1 MGRSCNMDKE
11 LFIIVGPTAVGK
23 TEIALAL
30 AEETGAEIISADSM
44 QVYRGMDIGTAK
56 PTPDE
61 RARVPHHLI
70 DVADPKEEFS
80 AGRFVQLADEAI
92 EDITRRGKIPLV
104 VGGTGMYIRALT
116 EGLFEGPGAD
126 FALREEL
133 MDAER
138 KEPGALYNILKN
150 TDPKAAEKIHPLD
163 IRRTIRALEVFQKS
177 GKPISESQSQ
187 WGAKGSDRGSDRGA
201 DRRGRYDCKIAGL
214 TMPRPELYRRID
226 ERVEKMFKI
235 GLLGE
240 VKALRDKG
248 CTREMPSMHAL
259 GYKQLL
265 AHLDGELGLDE
276 AARLI
281 KRDTRHY
288 AKRQYTWFNGQEGV
302 QWVDISDKNLA
313 SSMDSVKKALDIS
326 GDFR

>member
-1 MGRSCNMDKE
+1 MIY
-11 LFIIVGPTAVGK
+11 IIVGPTAVGK
-23 TEIALAL
+23 TEISLAI
-30 AEETGAEIISADSM
+30 AEEIGAEIISADSM

-56 PTPDE
+56 PTLRE

-70 DVADPKEEFS
+70 DVADPREEFS

-92 EDITRRGKIPLV
+92 KDITGRGKIALV
-104 VGGTGMYIRALT
+104 VGGTGMYIRALA

-126 FALREEL
+126 FTLRENL

-138 KEPGALYNILKN
+138 KEPGALYNMLKN
-150 TDPKAAEKIHPLD
+150 ADPKAAEKIHPSD
-163 IRRTIRALEVFQKS
+163 IRRTIRALEVFKKS

-187 WGAKGSDRGSDRGA
+187 WGARGSERGV
-201 DRRGRYDCKIAGL
+201 DGGGRYDCKIAGL
-214 TMPRPELYRRID
+214 TMPRPELYSRID
-226 ERVEKMFKI
+226 ARVDKMMDEGFP
-235 GLLGE
+235 GE
-240 VKALRDKG
+240 VKALLGKG
-248 CTREMPSMHAL
+248 CTRDMPSMHAL
-259 GYKQLL
+259 GYKQLM
-265 AHLDGELGLDE
+265 AHLEGELSLDD
-276 AARLI
+276 AVRLI

-313 SSMDSVKKALDIS
+313 SSADAVKKALDIS

>member
-1 MGRSCNMDKE
+1 MIY
-11 LFIIVGPTAVGK
+11 IIVGPTAVGK
-23 TEIALAL
+23 TEISLAI
-30 AEETGAEIISADSM
+30 AEERGAEIISADSM

-56 PTPDE
+56 PTLQE

-80 AGRFVQLADEAI
+80 AGRYVQLADEAMK
-92 EDITRRGKIPLV
+92 DITGRGKIPLV

-138 KEPGALYNILKN
+138 KEPGSLYNMLKKA
-150 TDPKAAEKIHPLD
+150 DPKAAEKIHLSD
-163 IRRTIRALEVFQKS
+163 IRRTIRALEVFKKS

-187 WGAKGSDRGSDRGA
+187 WGARGSGGGA
-201 DRRGRYDCKIAGL
+201 DRGGRYDCKIAGL

-226 ERVEKMFKI
+226 ARVDKMMDEGFPDEVMA
-235 GLLGE
+235 LLG
-240 VKALRDKG
+240 KG
-248 CTREMPSMHAL
+248 CTRDMPSMHAL
-259 GYKQLL
+259 GYKQLI
-265 AHLDGELGLDE
+265 AHLEGELSLDD
-276 AARLI
+276 AVRLI

-302 QWVDISDKNLA
+302 QWVDVSDKNLA
-313 SSMDSVKKALDIS
+313 SSVDAVKKALDIS

>member
-1 MGRSCNMDKE
+1 MIY
-11 LFIIVGPTAVGK
+11 IIVGPTAVGK
-23 TEIALAL
+23 TEISLAI
-30 AEETGAEIISADSM
+30 AEEIGAEIISADSM

-56 PTPDE
+56 PTLQE

-92 EDITRRGKIPLV
+92 KDITVRGKVPLV
-104 VGGTGMYIRALT
+104 AGGTGMYIRALT

-138 KEPGALYNILKN
+138 KEPGALYNMLKKA
-150 TDPKAAEKIHPLD
+150 DPKAAEKIHPSD
-163 IRRTIRALEVFQKS
+163 IRRIIRALEVFQKS
-177 GKPISESQSQ
+177 GMPISESQSQ
-187 WGAKGSDRGSDRGA
+187 WGARGSATGSATGSDRRSDRGA
-201 DRRGRYDCKIAGL
+201 DRGGRYNCKIAGL

-226 ERVEKMFKI
+226 ARVDKMLDEGF
-235 GLLGE
+235 LGE
-240 VKALRDKG
+240 VKTLRDSG

-259 GYKQLL
+259 GYKQLM
-265 AHLDGELGLDE
+265 AHLDGELSLDE

-302 QWVDISDKNLA
+302 QWVDIFDKNLA
-313 SSMDSVKKALDIS
+313 SSTDSVKKALDIS
-326 GDFR
+326 VDFR

>member
-1 MGRSCNMDKE
+1 MIY
-11 LFIIVGPTAVGK
+11 IIVGPTAVGK
-23 TEIALAL
+23 TEISLAI
-30 AEETGAEIISADSM
+30 AEEVGAEIISADSM

-56 PTPDE
+56 PTPRE

-92 EDITRRGKIPLV
+92 EDIRLRGKIPLV

-138 KEPGALYNILKN
+138 KEPGALYNMLKKA
-150 TDPKAAEKIHPLD
+150 DPKAAEKIHPSD

-187 WGAKGSDRGSDRGA
+187 WGARGSGRGSDG
-201 DRRGRYDCKIAGL
+201 GRHDCKIAGL

-226 ERVEKMFKI
+226 ARVDKMLDDGFLDEIKT
-235 GLLGE
+235 
-240 VKALRDKG
+240 LRDEG

-259 GYKQLL
+259 GYKQLM
-265 AHLDGELGLDE
+265 AHLDGELSLDD
-276 AARLI
+276 AVRLI

-313 SSMDSVKKALDIS
+313 SSVDSVKKALDIS

>member
-1 MGRSCNMDKE
+1 MIY
-11 LFIIVGPTAVGK
+11 IIVGPTAVGK
-23 TEIALAL
+23 TEISLAI
-30 AEETGAEIISADSM
+30 AEEIGAEIISADSM

-56 PTPDE
+56 PTLQE

-80 AGRFVQLADEAI
+80 AGRYVQLADEAI
-92 EDITRRGKIPLV
+92 EDIRRRGKILLV
-104 VGGTGMYIRALT
+104 VGGTGMYIRALL
-116 EGLFEGPGAD
+116 EGIFEGPGAD

-138 KEPGALYNILKN
+138 KEPGALYNMLKKA
-150 TDPKAAEKIHPLD
+150 DPKAAEKIHPSD
-163 IRRTIRALEVFQKS
+163 IRRIIRAVEVFEKS
-177 GKPISESQSQ
+177 GKPISEKQSQ
-187 WGAKGSDRGSDRGA
+187 WDNG
-201 DRRGRYDCKIAGL
+201 GRYDCKIAGL

-226 ERVEKMFKI
+226 ERVDKMMDEGF
-235 GLLGE
+235 LDE
-240 VKALRDKG
+240 VKALLGKG
-248 CTREMPSMHAL
+248 CTRDMPSMHAL
-259 GYKQLL
+259 GYKQLM
-265 AHLDGELGLDE
+265 AHLDGELSLDE

-288 AKRQYTWFNGQEGV
+288 AKRQYTWFNGQESV
-302 QWVDISDKNLA
+302 QWVDISDKNLV

>member
-1 MGRSCNMDKE
+1 MRGR
-11 LFIIVGPTAVGK
+11 V
-23 TEIALAL
+23 
-30 AEETGAEIISADSM
+30 
-44 QVYRGMDIGTAK
+44 
-56 PTPDE
+56 
-61 RARVPHHLI
+61 
-70 DVADPKEEFS
+70 
-80 AGRFVQLADEAI
+80 
-92 EDITRRGKIPLV
+92 
-104 VGGTGMYIRALT
+104 
-116 EGLFEGPGAD
+116 AD

-138 KEPGALYNILKN
+138 KEPGALYSMLKN
-150 TDPKAAEKIHPLD
+150 ADPKAAEKIHPSD

-187 WGAKGSDRGSDRGA
+187 WGATGSARGSARDSDRRSDSGAGRG
-201 DRRGRYDCKIAGL
+201 GRYNCKIAGL
-214 TMPRPELYRRID
+214 TMPRPELYRRIEARVDKMLD
-226 ERVEKMFKI
+226 EGF
-235 GLLGE
+235 LDE
-240 VKALRDKG
+240 VKTLRDRG

-265 AHLDGELGLDE
+265 AHLDGELSLDE

-302 QWVDISDKNLA
+302 QWVDIFDKNLA
-313 SSMDSVKKALDIS
+313 SSMDSVKKALDIF

>member
-1 MGRSCNMDKE
+1 MIY
-11 LFIIVGPTAVGK
+11 IIVGPTAVGK
-23 TEIALAL
+23 TEIALAI
-30 AEETGAEIISADSM
+30 AEEIGAEIISADSM

-56 PTPDE
+56 PTLQE

-70 DVADPKEEFS
+70 DVADPMEEFS

-92 EDITRRGKIPLV
+92 DDIRRRGKIPLV

-116 EGLFEGPGAD
+116 EGLFEGPVAD

-133 MDAER
+133 MDVER
-138 KEPGALYNILKN
+138 KEPGALYNMLEDA
-150 TDPKAAEKIHPLD
+150 DPKAAEKIHPSD
-163 IRRTIRALEVFQKS
+163 IRRTIRALEVFKKS

-187 WGAKGSDRGSDRGA
+187 WGARGSERGV
-201 DRRGRYDCKIAGL
+201 DGDGRYDCKIEGL
-214 TMPRPELYRRID
+214 TMPRPELYMRID
-226 ERVEKMFKI
+226 ARVDKMLDDGF
-235 GLLGE
+235 LDE
-240 VKALRDKG
+240 VKALLGKG
-248 CTREMPSMHAL
+248 CTRDMPSMHAL
-259 GYKQLL
+259 GYKQLM
-265 AHLDGELGLDE
+265 AHLEGELSLDD
-276 AARLI
+276 AVRLI

-313 SSMDSVKKALDIS
+313 SSADAVKKALDIS